1 MPLQSSSLSPIA
13 HPISIVVSVD
23 KQKYYILLWP
33 KQAKIFLFIQYLLL
47 LTQLLLQQEDAINYC
62 KDFESHLLTR

>member
-23 KQKYYILLWP
+23 KQKYYILLGP
-33 KQAKIFLFIQYLLL
+33 KQAKIVLFIQYLLL

-62 KDFESHLLTR
+62 KNFESNLLTR

>member
-23 KQKYYILLWP
+23 KQKYYILLGP
-33 KQAKIFLFIQYLLL
+33 KQAKSSFVYTISAPF
-47 LTQLLLQQEDAINYC
+47 DATS
-62 KDFESHLLTR
+62 FTTRGRN